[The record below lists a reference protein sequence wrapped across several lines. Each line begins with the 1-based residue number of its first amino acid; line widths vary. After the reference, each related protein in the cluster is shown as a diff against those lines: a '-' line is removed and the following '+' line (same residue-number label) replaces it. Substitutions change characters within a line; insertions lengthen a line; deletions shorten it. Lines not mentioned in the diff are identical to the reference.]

1 MLPSCLESVRTSA
14 EAELDV
20 CLSFDRRRRKLQFT
34 ELLPEEIES
43 GLEKFRPEED
53 AQRIQE
59 LLDLPRNPPSPDQQ
73 DKD

>member
-14 EAELDV
+14 EAELDA
-20 CLSFDRRRRKLQFT
+20 CLFFDRRRRKLQFT

-43 GLEKFRPEED
+43 GLEKFQPEED
-53 AQRIQE
+53 TQRIQE

>member
-1 MLPSCLESVRTSA
+1 MPFCLESVRTSA
-14 EAELDV
+14 EAELDA
-20 CLSFDRRRRKLQFT
+20 CLSFGRRRRKLQFT

-43 GLEKFRPEED
+43 GLEKIRPEED

-59 LLDLPRNPPSPDQQ
+59 LLDLPRNPPSPDQE

>member
-1 MLPSCLESVRTSA
+1 MPFCLESVRTSA
-14 EAELDV
+14 EAELDA
-20 CLSFDRRRRKLQFT
+20 CLSFGCRRRKLQFT

-43 GLEKFRPEED
+43 GLEKIRPEED

-59 LLDLPRNPPSPDQQ
+59 LLDLPRNPPSPDQE